1 MYTQT
6 SRHVSQWL
14 CKYTFSI
21 TRGQWYIYDN
31 LLLLWQ
37 TIKSRR
43 RQETSALHRTEDT
56 THTTHHNDDVFIR
69 ADGRNPSNCAAR
81 ATLVGNICYHIHRVV
96 AYHWWKENHS
106 YGNTCEHETI
116 GQHRW
121 AIHWAIPAITDTVNF
136 GKLSWNHWSLCRKRS
151 SLRISWLI
159 NWLAFCKQI
168 WR

>member
-1 MYTQT
+1 MVATQQYHRRTTTCHNHSDVTPHYMYQYSQFMNHDIYISTLTQLMVSEPMHTFTQQLKPHHTCCIMVTQT

-43 RQETSALHRTEDT
+43 RQETSALHRREDT
-56 THTTHHNDDVFIR
+56 THTTHHYDDVFIR

-81 ATLVGNICYHIHRVV
+81 ATLVGNICSHIHRVV
-96 AYHWWKENHS
+96 AYH
-106 YGNTCEHETI
+106 
-116 GQHRW
+116 
-121 AIHWAIPAITDTVNF
+121 
-136 GKLSWNHWSLCRKRS
+136 
-151 SLRISWLI
+151 
-159 NWLAFCKQI
+159 
-168 WR
+168 